1 MKSDEKG
8 ISLPHLYT
16 HTHTHVYKC
25 MYTFTTNF
33 IPLCALHLLEDKPTI
48 LCSLWFTFRW
58 DIQRARALRE
68 HEELLRKYRM
78 KAGQSQEKKKEKVT
92 TLLPNMSE
100 SKLCEM

>member
-1 MKSDEKG
+1 
-8 ISLPHLYT
+8 
-16 HTHTHVYKC
+16 
-25 MYTFTTNF
+25 MYGLN
-33 IPLCALHLLEDKPTI
+33 
-48 LCSLWFTFRW
+48 TFRW

-100 SKLCEM
+100 SKLCERRERERERERERKRERERERENIIVCSKNRLFTYIVLLFS